1 MNTLYSHVITGKILS
16 AALLSMTSL
25 VAAQIHNPEKETV
38 IEAVKIVRQ
47 IPKDSLSKKIS
58 TLFSD
63 ALVHDAGKFLT
74 EIPEISA
81 VRKAGNYGSD
91 PVLRGFKYEQL
102 NLVIDGVSSA
112 INACPSRMD
121 PASSQ
126 INMNIVQEAEV
137 YKGPYFLRYGNALG
151 GTINFV
157 MKSPKFTEEPKV
169 STRFSTGYESN
180 GNIFR
185 NDLYAAHSA
194 KKMVWN
200 IFGSY
205 QKGDDYK
212 DGNGNE
218 VPAGFKRYNI
228 GSEMKYKWNESQTTD
243 FRINTNQSRNVDFA
257 ALSMNLLYDKTWMYQ
272 LSHQIK
278 FSGFLLKS
286 MDIKTFLSD
295 VKHSMGT
302 PDLSMVSDVKSKTYG
317 GRTELKFT
325 QNHFLWY
332 TGMDYKSENAENTAA
347 KMSGMSGMMNNGTSW
362 QNSQIQNYGWFS
374 EMHYKMNNAGIIF
387 SARLDYNTGKAR
399 DIAPIF
405 QQIYGGDTAQNHL
418 NSAFSLVYN
427 QNLGSGIKISVLAGR
442 AQRSGSLT
450 ERFINRFPVG
460 LDNYQVLGNPHLKP
474 ETNNQADLILTMKTE
489 KFYMKLNGFY
499 SYLQDYI
506 SGVINTD
513 IKPTSMSSPGVR
525 QMMNIEKAQKAG
537 FEANAEY
544 RFLPG
549 LSSEIAAAYTYG
561 ENLVSR
567 TPLPEIAPL
576 DIRIKINAEFNPVK
590 LSMKVRNISA
600 QNRINPDFGELK
612 TSNATLFDFSGNY
625 QITPNLSTELRVEN
639 IFDKA
644 YAEHLSRTLSSN
656 LSQRILAPGRNV
668 VVNFSFSF

>member
-1 MNTLYSHVITGKILS
+1 MNTLYSYVITGKILS
-16 AALLSMTSL
+16 AALLSMTTL
-25 VAAQIHNPEKETV
+25 VAAQKHTEKETV
-38 IEAVKIVRQ
+38 IETVKIVRSDS
-47 IPKDSLSKKIS
+47 KDSLGTKIN
-58 TLFSD
+58 TVFSD
-63 ALVHDAGKFLT
+63 ALFHDAGRFLT
-74 EIPEISA
+74 EIPEISS

-102 NLVIDGVSSA
+102 NLVIDGISSA
-112 INACPSRMD
+112 VNACPSRMD

-126 INMNIVQEAEV
+126 VNMNIVREAEI
-137 YKGPYFLRYGNALG
+137 YKGPYFFRYGNALG

-157 MKSPKFTEEPKV
+157 MKSPEFSEKPRV
-169 STRFSTGYESN
+169 NPRFSTGYETN
-180 GNIFR
+180 GNIIR
-185 NDLYAAHSA
+185 NELYAALST
-194 KKMVWN
+194 KKLVWN

-205 QKGDDYK
+205 QKGDNYK

-218 VPAGFKRYNI
+218 VPAGFKRYNV
-228 GSEMKYKWNESQTTD
+228 GSGIKYKWNESQTTD

-272 LSHQIK
+272 LTHQIQ
-278 FSGFLLKS
+278 FNGTLLKS
-286 MDIKTFLSD
+286 MEIKTFLSD

-332 TGMDYKSENAENTAA
+332 TGLDFKSENAENTAT
-347 KMSGMSGMMNNGTSW
+347 KMSGMSGMTDNGTSW
-362 QNSQIQNYGWFS
+362 QNSEIQNYGWFS

-405 QQIYGGDTAQNHL
+405 RQIYGGDTEQNRL
-418 NSAFSLVYN
+418 NSAFSFAYN

-460 LDNYQVLGNPHLKP
+460 LDNYQILGNPHLKP
-474 ETNNQADLILTMKTE
+474 ETNNQTDVILTLETKR
-489 KFYMKLNGFY
+489 FYLKINGFY
-499 SYLQDYI
+499 SYLQNYI
-506 SGVINTD
+506 SGVVHPD

-525 QMMNIEKAQKAG
+525 QMMNIKKAQKAG
-537 FEANAEY
+537 FEINAEY
-544 RFLPG
+544 RFISG
-549 LSSEIAAAYTYG
+549 LSSEFSAAYTYG
-561 ENLVSR
+561 EDLVGK
-567 TPLPEIAPL
+567 TPLPEITPL

-590 LSMKVRNISA
+590 MSVKMRSINA

-612 TSNATLFDFSGNY
+612 TKSATLFDFSGNY
-625 QITPNLSTELRVEN
+625 QITPNISTEFRIEN

-644 YAEHLSRTLSSN
+644 YAEHLSRTLSSDQ
-656 LSQRILAPGRNV
+656 SQRILAPGRNFV
-668 VVNFSFSF
+668 INFSFSF